1 MLVFVRGVG
10 AVCVY
15 DHPGDEATLVKQMVS
30 DRTLPEYH
38 IDLIS
43 ESSGVALLEPSRSI
57 RRFLRFL
64 QNPWK
69 RDVWTSDAA
78 LVGGGSE
85 TFGLATHI
93 VWGVGAETFAF
104 YAALEGRGTETD
116 CTSDAAYASCLF
128 MLELNFHSGSS
139 ITQVNMTTSWICGRI
154 GVLGSLYFISH
165 TVLERGGDGCYNL
178 VSERG
183 SVPALTR
190 DGDLLGRGFDSVCIS
205 FVSRVQRLSAC
216 GCVTLLPPPKLQ
228 AISPRVFVIG
238 DYVFAFTTTLEMNLL
253 WLSKWCPI
261 GVNLVSM
268 DRGHIVLHYDR
279 RDLKFNESSGVALL
293 EPSRS
298 IRRFLRFLQN
308 PWQRDVWTSDAALVG
323 GGSETSGLATQ
334 IVWGVGAETFA
345 FDAALEGGGIET
357 YCTSDAAYES
367 CLFMLEL
374 NFYSGSSIT
383 QMRLARRS
391 DCYRAGVTLCLP
403 DIFFFAR
410 KSIWGSDMGEI
421 FWAPKRWTYPFYV
434 FYYNVERQSVRRVE
448 IKGIEEKVLMG
459 RDRLERVFT
468 FTNHVENLMFLQ

>member
-1 MLVFVRGVG
+1 MNIEKNNNPVKSRKIIKRCTHSSTISSMYAGENLDTFPMDLINEILKRLPAKTIAICQSDYHMGISGNWYKKLSQVVNGFINIYENQMSNGNTKLERVPVLCNPSTGQHVHLPKVKAKNKDFRSFLGDDPIENQFKIGSANSQLHQHFTVDTERTMERERYHWKDLD
-10 AVCVY
+10 ASFS
-15 DHPGDEATLVKQMVS
+15 DHLS
-30 DRTLPEYH
+30 DRQIE
-38 IDLIS
+38 
-43 ESSGVALLEPSRSI
+43 
-57 RRFLRFL
+57 
-64 QNPWK
+64 
-69 RDVWTSDAA
+69 
-78 LVGGGSE
+78 
-85 TFGLATHI
+85 
-93 VWGVGAETFAF
+93 
-104 YAALEGRGTETD
+104 
-116 CTSDAAYASCLF
+116 
-128 MLELNFHSGSS
+128 
-139 ITQVNMTTSWICGRI
+139 
-154 GVLGSLYFISH
+154 
-165 TVLERGGDGCYNL
+165 
-178 VSERG
+178 
-183 SVPALTR
+183 
-190 DGDLLGRGFDSVCIS
+190 
-205 FVSRVQRLSAC
+205 
-216 GCVTLLPPPKLQ
+216 
-228 AISPRVFVIG
+228 
-238 DYVFAFTTTLEMNLL
+238 FAFTTTLEMKLL

-279 RDLKFNESSGVALL
+279 RDLKVNESSGVALL

-323 GGSETSGLATQ
+323 GGSETFGLATQ

-345 FDAALEGGGIET
+345 FDAALEGGGIEKD
-357 YCTSDAAYES
+357 CTSDAAYES

-374 NFYSGSSIT
+374 NFYSGVLLKSV
-383 QMRLARRS
+383 MRLARRS